1 MSVFLNQSAPSYNL
15 FGVMEARFDFR
26 ISDQDVNIP
35 DYRIQRKDSTAVGQT
50 GIAVYIHD
58 SIADI
63 THRRHDLESDC
74 VQCIWLEL
82 KPNAN
87 APSLFVCFLYRNPSV
102 CYEWFDDFV
111 QMIDNLRAAKSHA
124 DILLLGDFNIDLL
137 KPHSSWDSTITLLGL
152 TQLIV
157 SPTRI
162 TPTSATLIDHIYTN
176 NPDAFTD
183 VSVSDLSISDHCPIS
198 CTKFVKLSKCKL
210 KTHSLIS
217 FRSFKHFN
225 KTAFCAD
232 LNCAPFI
239 SVLNYTDP
247 EEALSVWYNVYLS
260 VINRHAPLKHKR
272 VKHPK
277 LPPWL
282 NKDVMQLMAE
292 RDKLKKEKRF
302 SQYKKLRNKFK
313 KSGEKSKKGLL
324 PETH

>member
-1 MSVFLNQSAPSYNL
+1 MQTLHLFLY
-15 FGVMEARFDFR
+15 V
-26 ISDQDVNIP
+26 
-35 DYRIQRKDSTAVGQT
+35 
-50 GIAVYIHD
+50 
-58 SIADI
+58 
-63 THRRHDLESDC
+63 
-74 VQCIWLEL
+74 
-82 KPNAN
+82 
-87 APSLFVCFLYRNPSV
+87 FLYRNPSV
-102 CYEWFDDFV
+102 NYEWFDDFV
-111 QMIDNLRAAKSHA
+111 QMMDNLRAAKSHA

-137 KPHSSWDSTITLLGL
+137 KPRSSWDSTITLLGL
-152 TQLIV
+152 TQLIE

-198 CTKFVKLSKCKL
+198 CTKSVKLSKCKL

-239 SVLNYTDP
+239 SVLNYIDP

-260 VINRHAPLKHKR
+260 VINRHAPLKHKL
-272 VKHPK
+272 VKQPK

-282 NKDVMQLMAE
+282 NKDVMELMAE

-302 SQYKKLRNKFK
+302 QNIRS
-313 KSGEKSKKGLL
+313 
-324 PETH
+324 

>member
-1 MSVFLNQSAPSYNL
+1 MYTICNKVLDLNVFLNQSSPSYNL
-15 FGVMEARFDFR
+15 FGVTESRLDFI

-74 VQCIWLEL
+74 VECIWLEL

-102 CYEWFDDFV
+102 SYEWFDDFV

-152 TQLIV
+152 TQLIE

-162 TPTSATLIDHIYTN
+162 TPTSATLIDHIYIQT
-176 NPDAFTD
+176 TQM
-183 VSVSDLSISDHCPIS
+183 
-198 CTKFVKLSKCKL
+198 
-210 KTHSLIS
+210 HSLMS
-217 FRSFKHFN
+217 
-225 KTAFCAD
+225 
-232 LNCAPFI
+232 
-239 SVLNYTDP
+239 
-247 EEALSVWYNVYLS
+247 VYL
-260 VINRHAPLKHKR
+260 
-272 VKHPK
+272 
-277 LPPWL
+277 
-282 NKDVMQLMAE
+282 
-292 RDKLKKEKRF
+292 
-302 SQYKKLRNKFK
+302 
-313 KSGEKSKKGLL
+313 
-324 PETH
+324 T